1 MRQYFILAYIHV
13 AIPYRTA
20 KFKSANIFAIAIW
33 GPTAKFNSRQYFRLY
48 GIMHVVACTQS
59 LIKYPETQAQPKLM
73 VTSLQNKMWEKHG
86 MLILRMSYI
95 V

>member
-1 MRQYFILAYIHV
+1 MHV
-13 AIPYRTA
+13 A
-20 KFKSANIFAIAIW
+20 
-33 GPTAKFNSRQYFRLY
+33 
-48 GIMHVVACTQS
+48 ACTQS